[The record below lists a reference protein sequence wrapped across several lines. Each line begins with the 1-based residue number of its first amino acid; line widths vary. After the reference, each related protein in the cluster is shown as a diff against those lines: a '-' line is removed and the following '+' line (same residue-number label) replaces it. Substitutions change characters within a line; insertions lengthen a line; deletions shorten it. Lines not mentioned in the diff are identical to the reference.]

1 VESNFFIPDHLK
13 KGRAMIR
20 QIFKVF
26 KALNSNAKPWQL
38 SLGVSFGAIMGLTP
52 ALSLH
57 NLALLFLAFII
68 NMNLGIMILSFVLFS
83 GFAYILDPV
92 FHDLGYTILKTD
104 SLAGTWESVFSC
116 PIALVAKLNNTI
128 VMGSLVVSIV
138 LAIPLFFIFNKFIEK
153 YREKLLVYMEKFPL
167 FKSLKI
173 LRVYQTITG
182 GRG

>member
-1 VESNFFIPDHLK
+1 ML
-13 KGRAMIR
+13 R
-20 QIFKVF
+20 QIISVF

-52 ALSLH
+52 TTSLH
-57 NLALLFLAFII
+57 NIALLFLALLI
-68 NMNLGIMILSFVLFS
+68 NMNIGIMILSFVLFS

-92 FHDLGYTILKTD
+92 FHDLGYAILKSD
-104 SLAGTWESVFSC
+104 SLAGIWGNVFSC
-116 PIALVAKLNNTI
+116 PVALMDNLNNSI

-138 LAIPLFFIFNKFIEK
+138 LAVPLFFMFNKFIEK
-153 YREKLLVYMEKFPL
+153 YREKLQIYMEKFPI
-167 FKSLKI
+167 FKSMKI

>member
-1 VESNFFIPDHLK
+1 
-13 KGRAMIR
+13 MIS

-52 ALSLH
+52 MLSLH
-57 NLALLFLAFII
+57 NLVLLFLAFII

-92 FHDLGYTILKTD
+92 FHDLGYKILKTE
-104 SLAGTWESVFSC
+104 SLAGIWESVFSF
-116 PIALVAKLNNTI
+116 PIALVAQLNNTI
-128 VMGSLVVSIV
+128 VMGSLVVSIA

-153 YREKLLVYMEKFPL
+153 YREKLLVYIEKVPL

>member
-1 VESNFFIPDHLK
+1 MLN
-13 KGRAMIR
+13 
-20 QIFKVF
+20 QILKVF

-68 NMNLGIMILSFVLFS
+68 NMNIGIMILSFVLFS
-83 GFAYILDPV
+83 GIAYILDPV
-92 FHDLGYTILKTD
+92 FHNLGYTILKTD
-104 SLAGTWESVFSC
+104 SLTGVWENVFSC
-116 PIALVAKLNNTI
+116 PIALVANLNNSI

-138 LAIPLFFIFNKFIEK
+138 LAVPLFFIFNKFIEK
-153 YREKLLVYMEKFPL
+153 YREKLQIYMEKFPI
-167 FKSLKI
+167 FKSMKI

>member
-1 VESNFFIPDHLK
+1 
-13 KGRAMIR
+13 MIR

-38 SLGVSFGAIMGLTP
+38 SLGVSFGASIGLTP
-52 ALSLH
+52 TLSLH

-104 SLAGTWESVFSC
+104 SLAGIWESVFSC
-116 PIALVAKLNNTI
+116 PIALVAQLNNTI
-128 VMGSLVVSIV
+128 VMGSLVVSV
-138 LAIPLFFIFNKFIEK
+138 ALAFPLFFMFNKFIEK
-153 YREKLLVYMEKFPL
+153 YREKLQVYMEKFPI

>member
-1 VESNFFIPDHLK
+1 
-13 KGRAMIR
+13 MIR

-38 SLGVSFGAIMGLTP
+38 SLGVAFGAIIGLTP
-52 ALSLH
+52 TVSLH

-68 NMNLGIMILSFVLFS
+68 NMNIGIMFLSFIVFS

-92 FHDLGYTILKTD
+92 FHNLGYTILKMD
-104 SLAGTWESVFSC
+104 SLQGTWESVFSC
-116 PIALVAKLNNTI
+116 PIALVANLNNSI
-128 VMGSLVVSIV
+128 VMGSLVVSLV
-138 LAIPLFFIFNKFIEK
+138 LAFPLFLIFNIFIEK
-153 YREKLLVYMEKFPL
+153 YREKLQIYMEKFPI
-167 FKSLKI
+167 FKSMKI

>member
-1 VESNFFIPDHLK
+1 
-13 KGRAMIR
+13 MIS

-52 ALSLH
+52 MLSLH
-57 NLALLFLAFII
+57 NLVLLFLAFII

-92 FHDLGYTILKTD
+92 FHDLGYKILKTE
-104 SLAGTWESVFSC
+104 SLAGTWESVFSF
-116 PIALVAKLNNTI
+116 PIALVAQLNNTI
-128 VMGSLVVSIV
+128 VMGSLVVSIA
-138 LAIPLFFIFNKFIEK
+138 LAISLFFIFNKFIEK
-153 YREKLLVYMEKFPL
+153 YREKLLVYIEKVPL